1 MNVAVCDDNPEVL
14 EAMQQMLTQI
24 ALVNNSVGYSSLE
37 AFFQA
42 VSEGAKFDAAL
53 MDIDWNEDTN
63 GMDAAE
69 RLLEAS
75 PQTKVIYITGFNE
88 EYSQQILLHKA
99 NLCGYLTKPVDQTL
113 LTAYLQLAAAPAE
126 TDSERQLVFHSRGKP
141 LTVPLDSVIY
151 IESHGHNV
159 LVHTYQQTITLYG
172 KLSAIEAEL
181 PEDFMHCHKSFIV
194 NMRKI
199 RRFQQTSVVL
209 ENGKAIPIS
218 RNRLAASKAQY
229 FRFMGHSF

>member
-14 EAMQQMLTQI
+14 EVMQQMLSQI
-24 ALVNNSVGYSSLE
+24 TIVNHSAGYSSLDS
-37 AFFQA
+37 FFQA
-42 VSEGAKFDAAL
+42 LSDGAHFDAAL
-53 MDIDWNEDTN
+53 MDIDWKEDTT

-69 RLLEAS
+69 RLLVTS
-75 PQTKVIYITGFNE
+75 PETKVIYITGFNE

-113 LTAYLQLAAAPAE
+113 LTAYLRLAAAPVE

-199 RRFQQTSVVL
+199 RRFQQTNVVL
-209 ENGKAIPIS
+209 ETGKTIPIS
-218 RNRLAASKAQY
+218 RTRLAASKAQY